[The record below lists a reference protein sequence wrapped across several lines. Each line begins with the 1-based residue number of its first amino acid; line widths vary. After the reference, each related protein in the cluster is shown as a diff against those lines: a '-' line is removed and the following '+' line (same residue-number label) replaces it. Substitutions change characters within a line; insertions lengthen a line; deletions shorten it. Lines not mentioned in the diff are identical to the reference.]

1 LCWRRY
7 FYHVM
12 SMEVFPGDGSMG
24 DICGDQ
30 AAAAAVASA
39 QAERKAELKE
49 QAQELLQE
57 CVRCAQEL
65 EEFGMVLN

>member
-1 LCWRRY
+1 MFVPSLSWQNDR
-7 FYHVM
+7 FYIK
-12 SMEVFPGDGSMG
+12 MEQKCRFS
-24 DICGDQ
+24 
-30 AAAAAVASA
+30 
-39 QAERKAELKE
+39 QAEGLKE